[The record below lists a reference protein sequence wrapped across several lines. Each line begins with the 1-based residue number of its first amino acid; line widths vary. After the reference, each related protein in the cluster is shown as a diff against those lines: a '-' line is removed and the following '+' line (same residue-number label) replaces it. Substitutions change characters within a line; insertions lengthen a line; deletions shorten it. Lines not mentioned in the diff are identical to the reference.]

1 MFVATGQR
9 AWHASLLLR
18 DAMFLLDDGDIATL
32 YTLPFL
38 VGLALP
44 GWRSLVITGF
54 VAVTVAAFA
63 SATASGGVASALGL
77 FFVLTAIGGLCSG
90 LLTRAATLW
99 MAPLSRHPYRF
110 IAVAVVGYILPPI
123 VYSRPAETMAWLKRP
138 SQQVCAAAAY
148 RVTAANMTLQVRA
161 ARVFAV
167 DVLHAIGS
175 TFVRYLS
182 FDSKQGLKEIC
193 GRGLRDNQVIG
204 PVAVNLYPWTFGSS
218 HVQSWAAATCAS
230 ARDETLILVCRLAD
244 KEHPARKMESATI
257 YGPEMDAAILRGGTY
272 AIEKQLHQR
281 LIGTSEP
288 FVLVCEGNEA
298 SVADAALFCGAQE
311 IATGGL
317 RIKFLFRT
325 NGARLT
331 TDSDAIRMYLRELVA
346 SFCVPSR
353 PASHKAIE

>member
-1 MFVATGQR
+1 
-9 AWHASLLLR
+9 
-18 DAMFLLDDGDIATL
+18 MFLLDDSNIATL

-44 GWRSLVITGF
+44 GWRSLIITGF
-54 VAVTVAAFA
+54 AALAFA
-63 SATASGGVASALGL
+63 AYANATAGGGIASTLGL
-77 FFVLTAIGGLCSG
+77 ILVLTAIGGLCCG

-99 MAPLSRHPYRF
+99 IAPLSRHPYRF
-110 IAVAVVGYILPPI
+110 MAVAVVGYVLPAI
-123 VYSRPAETMAWLKRP
+123 AYSGPAETMAWFKRP
-138 SQQVCAAAAY
+138 SQRVCAAAAY
-148 RVTAANMTLQVRA
+148 RMTAANMTLQVRA
-161 ARVFAV
+161 APVFAV

-175 TFVRYLS
+175 TYVRHLG

-204 PVAVNLYPWTFGSS
+204 PVAVNLYPWKFGGSD
-218 HVQSWAAATCAS
+218 VQSWAAATCAS

-244 KEHPARKMESATI
+244 KEHAARRIERATI
-257 YGPEMDAAILRGGTY
+257 YGSEMDAAILRGGNY

-281 LIGTSEP
+281 LIETSEP

-298 SVADAALFCGAQE
+298 SAADAALFCGAQE
-311 IATGGL
+311 LAASGL

-331 TDSDAIRMYLRELVA
+331 ADSDAIRMYLRELVA
-346 SFCVPSR
+346 SFSAGVSSS
-353 PASHKAIE
+353 PASHRMIE